1 MTREPADR
9 TIAVA
14 ITPVVGGAEVEVHV
28 QATPHNLWLHGTTD
42 GNGYVSWQWSD
53 ALGDSTIRVYA
64 AGYEPYLAA
73 VHWKTYTDP
82 EVGVPPLNHQITV
95 GVEVPPLVPFVPPVA
110 EGTESGPLH
119 IERPTIRDEAGHCWQ
134 WRGFTDFLLLYRYLT
149 RVDIGPFVDER
160 IALGANVLRVLSM
173 VAWDDLTPRFY
184 PQDWPDYYEQ
194 VRDFVQLLGD
204 RGMRVELVVF
214 ADCRDEP
221 AVMPDASDRKTHLS
235 RVLEAIAGCW
245 NVCVEI
251 ANEPFKN
258 LPGGSAEAIE
268 LGLAAK
274 EVTEQIVA
282 TGEYDSWP
290 PAPTADYGTT
300 HCDRSE
306 DWPRKCHDL
315 MERCDHSGKTPFI
328 GDEPMGAAEVSEP
341 GRRDANPDNHAWY
354 AAGCQMFGPG
364 ATFHCDDGI
373 HSVTPIGPNQAA
385 CAKAFFE
392 ALQWMPKEAV
402 LWNYRRGDMGSEAGV
417 GLPPLSVMHD
427 DARESRT
434 YAKGYTDANGVG
446 HDWVI
451 QIQTSREHA
460 TPRDG
465 WRVVEEPRKGFVYL
479 EKP

>member
-1 MTREPADR
+1 
-9 TIAVA
+9 
-14 ITPVVGGAEVEVHV
+14 
-28 QATPHNLWLHGTTD
+28 
-42 GNGYVSWQWSD
+42 
-53 ALGDSTIRVYA
+53 
-64 AGYEPYLAA
+64 
-73 VHWKTYTDP
+73 
-82 EVGVPPLNHQITV
+82 
-95 GVEVPPLVPFVPPVA
+95 
-110 EGTESGPLH
+110 
-119 IERPTIRDEAGHCWQ
+119 
-134 WRGFTDFLLLYRYLT
+134 
-149 RVDIGPFVDER
+149 
-160 IALGANVLRVLSM
+160 
-173 VAWDDLTPRFY
+173 
-184 PQDWPDYYEQ
+184 
-194 VRDFVQLLGD
+194 
-204 RGMRVELVVF
+204 MRVELVVF

-300 HCDRSE
+300 HCDRTE

-364 ATFHCDDGI
+364 ATFHCDAGI
-373 HSVTPIGPNQAA
+373 HSETPIPPVQTE
-385 CAKAFFE
+385 CAKAFFD
-392 ALQWMPKEAV
+392 ALQWMPTEAL
-402 LWNYRRGDMGSEAGV
+402 LWPYQRGDMGSEAGI
-417 GLPPLSVMHD
+417 GEMPILHD
-427 DARESRT
+427 DALESRS
-434 YAKGYTDANGVG
+434 YCKTDGG
-446 HDWVI
+446 KSYCI
-451 QIQTSREHA
+451 QIQTKRLDA
-460 TPRDG
+460 QGNYAPVARDG
-465 WRVVEEPRKGFVYL
+465 WRIVSTPRLGFVYL
-479 EKP
+479 EK